1 VGIIVALVG
10 GFGATLAFFGSLM
23 ALFTSG
29 VGFSTGFDEAGDLG
43 ARAVGGLFA
52 SGIGLAGALT
62 ARNKLRLGA
71 GLLIASAVVGM
82 LLIFWFYVTGA
93 VMLLTA
99 AAMAL
104 WPSDKPSD
112 TN

>member
-1 VGIIVALVG
+1 
-10 GFGATLAFFGSLM
+10 M

-29 VGFSTGFDEAGDLG
+29 VGFSTGLDEADGFG

-52 SGIGLAGALT
+52 SGVGLVGALT

-82 LLIFWFYVTGA
+82 FFAFWFYVTGS

-104 WPSDKPSD
+104 WPSGKPPEA
-112 TN
+112 N

>member
-1 VGIIVALVG
+1 MVSERGPLAGCLLLGSALW
-10 GFGATLAFFGSLM
+10 
-23 ALFTSG
+23 
-29 VGFSTGFDEAGDLG
+29 
-43 ARAVGGLFA
+43 
-52 SGIGLAGALT
+52 GALT

-82 LLIFWFYVTGA
+82 FFAFWFYVTGS

-104 WPSDKPSD
+104 WPSGKPPEA
-112 TN
+112 N